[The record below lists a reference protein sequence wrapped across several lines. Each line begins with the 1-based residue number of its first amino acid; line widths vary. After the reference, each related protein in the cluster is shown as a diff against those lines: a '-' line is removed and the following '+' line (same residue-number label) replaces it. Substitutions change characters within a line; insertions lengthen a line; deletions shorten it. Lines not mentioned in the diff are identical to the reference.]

1 MTDDQEKLLE
11 DALGTVKVFFSL
23 VLKTKNPYPGFLSE
37 VWIQTQLLVFYD
49 KFFEFLVLKM
59 IFFKINICQIF
70 LLGPETKHSAFQ
82 NMNFVYPGSTP
93 LVFAKLLLQRQGRED
108 MYFAP
113 HITLSKN
120 EMPSQP
126 SVDNF
131 FVSLVL
137 CLEIFETLPSCLLL
151 RGNVPYWFYRRSA
164 TGKIGIRTKD

>member
-70 LLGPETKHSAFQ
+70 LLGPETKHSAF
-82 NMNFVYPGSTP
+82 
-93 LVFAKLLLQRQGRED
+93 
-108 MYFAP
+108 
-113 HITLSKN
+113 
-120 EMPSQP
+120 
-126 SVDNF
+126 
-131 FVSLVL
+131 
-137 CLEIFETLPSCLLL
+137 
-151 RGNVPYWFYRRSA
+151 
-164 TGKIGIRTKD
+164 